1 MKIRLALL
9 CSMLVSTSVSPSLFA
24 QGTPAPTAAKE
35 DTTELGEKMS
45 GISKAF
51 KKLRSQVSDP
61 TKNEDSLMLVAAIRE
76 NALATL
82 TLVPEKTADIPSAE
96 QEKFKADFASRMK
109 SLLADVDKLE
119 AAFKAGNNEEAK
131 ALLEALGNAQKEG
144 HKEFKK
150 KKPEKK

>member
-9 CSMLVSTSVSPSLFA
+9 GALLLSTSVFPALFA
-24 QGTPAPTAAKE
+24 QVTPPPAAAQE
-35 DTTELGEKMS
+35 ETTELGEKMS

-51 KKLRSQVSDP
+51 KKLRSQVSDS
-61 TKNEDSLMLVAAIRE
+61 TKNEDSLMLVATIRE
-76 NALATL
+76 NATAAL

-96 QEKFKADFASRMK
+96 QERFKADFASRMK
-109 SLLADVDKLE
+109 SLLADVEKLE
-119 AAFKAGNNEEAK
+119 VALKAGNNEEAK
-131 ALLEALGNAQKEG
+131 ALLEVLGNAQKEG